1 MGFSPRVHGH
11 HRSDRKDD
19 DRLQGDDAV
28 KSNESA
34 WDRVLRALAG
44 AMLLALG
51 YFSRTGWLR
60 IVFMAM
66 GAILLITA
74 ATGYCAL
81 YTLLKIKTGK
91 E

>member
-1 MGFSPRVHGH
+1 MKG
-11 HRSDRKDD
+11 
-19 DRLQGDDAV
+19 
-28 KSNESA
+28 NESA
-34 WDRVLRALAG
+34 PDRVLRALSG

-74 ATGYCAL
+74 ATGYCAI
-81 YTLLKIKTGK
+81 YGLLGIKTAK

>member
-1 MGFSPRVHGH
+1 MKG
-11 HRSDRKDD
+11 
-19 DRLQGDDAV
+19 
-28 KSNESA
+28 NESA
-34 WDRVLRALAG
+34 RDRVLRALIG

-60 IVFMAM
+60 IAFVAI

-74 ATGYCAL
+74 AIGYCAI
-81 YTLLKIKTGK
+81 YGLLGIKTSK

>member
-1 MGFSPRVHGH
+1 MKG
-11 HRSDRKDD
+11 
-19 DRLQGDDAV
+19 
-28 KSNESA
+28 NESA
-34 WDRVLRALAG
+34 RDRVLRALTG

-60 IVFMAM
+60 IVFVAL

-81 YTLLKIKTGK
+81 YALLGIKTSK
-91 E
+91 AVLQD

>member
-1 MGFSPRVHGH
+1 MKG
-11 HRSDRKDD
+11 
-19 DRLQGDDAV
+19 
-28 KSNESA
+28 NESSG
-34 WDRVLRALAG
+34 DRVLRALTG

-60 IVFMAM
+60 IVFLAM

-74 ATGYCAL
+74 ATGYCAI
-81 YTLLKIKTGK
+81 YSLLGIKTRK